1 MGGGKCPLLPLP
13 VGTHG
18 RALILLNY
26 RVVVVIM
33 LVMVMVMIG
42 VLQHQYA
49 NVQCFKTAWK
59 GWGLQAAVDMP
70 PYVSVS
76 AVLLLQSSAVSTVSH
91 STYVTVITH

>member
-1 MGGGKCPLLPLP
+1 MPLP
-13 VGTHG
+13 ADTHG

-26 RVVVVIM
+26 KVVVVIM
-33 LVMVMVMIG
+33 LVMVMIG

-70 PYVSVS
+70 PYVLVT
-76 AVLLLQSSAVSTVSH
+76 AVLLL
-91 STYVTVITH
+91 